1 MQLKKYTDYGLRV
14 LIYLA
19 AAEPDERA
27 TINDLSSVF
36 SVSKNHLNKVVHH
49 MGKLGLIKTWRGK
62 GGGFS
67 LAVDARHTRLDTVI
81 RQLEGDEDWIDC
93 LNPTCK
99 IYSVCDLKGIIH
111 AGKEQFYSYLA
122 KYTIA
127 SLVERP
133 EEIKVRWHI
142 DTQELNDES

>member
-1 MQLKKYTDYGLRV
+1 VQLKKYTDYGLRV

-19 AAEPDERA
+19 ASDRDKRA
-27 TINDLSSVF
+27 TINDLSDVF
-36 SVSKNHLNKVVHH
+36 SVPKNHLNKVVHH
-49 MGKLGLIKTWRGK
+49 LGKLGFIETWRGK

-67 LAVDARHTRLDTVI
+67 LAVDASDMRLDNVI

-93 LNPTCK
+93 LNPKCK
-99 IYSVCDLKGIIH
+99 IYPVCGLKGIIH

-122 KYTIA
+122 EYTIA

-133 EEIKVRWHI
+133 EAIQVLWHI
-142 DTQELNDES
+142 NTQELNNET

>member
-19 AAEPDERA
+19 AAESDERA

-49 MGKLGLIKTWRGK
+49 LGKLGLIKTWRGK

-81 RQLEGDEDWIDC
+81 RQLEGMKTGLI
-93 LNPTCK
+93 
-99 IYSVCDLKGIIH
+99 V
-111 AGKEQFYSYLA
+111 
-122 KYTIA
+122 
-127 SLVERP
+127 
-133 EEIKVRWHI
+133 
-142 DTQELNDES
+142 